1 MIGHVVG
8 MLLRSAGLVVFF
20 FLFHAPKAIT
30 ADELS
35 CDFRRPCCW
44 HSLDETTKWQIRSG
58 RSININEFRRTFL
71 VGRSRLPPVGNYL
84 LQSRRRGQSAFGSC
98 PFCSSDGKVIVQYRH
113 WQSPTS
119 RLKLCWRPVG
129 QEVVRNENCH
139 LVEPSRQSQ
148 VISQSMTVPK
158 GINVQVLFVMEK
170 TDGGANA
177 VVMIDRIMMNVRKC
191 MAAEQKTEVLSQ
203 TATIVLP
210 SSSLG
215 SENSHPLS
223 SSSGI
228 SSPAANSRIE
238 LAQLALIDDR
248 VRAKLAEREDS
259 KKLVRQ
265 SVHEADS
272 IKSKERKSGE
282 VKSKEIDRPGRS
294 TERLASTAEVM
305 SPAGLLSAYPKRRAF
320 VQPKRGIPDMEHS
333 KELVGA
339 SVPPMPPPSPLAKP
353 EEFDP
358 LTDLLGKELVNFL
371 DPNYVTKDD
380 EEEPDYVDQDLE
392 TSTKQARV
400 IVRPINRPSNTIV
413 QTPTQVQT
421 PSPLHVFNRPFSLT
435 PPSPCHTYGGCLFD
449 RSMCSYVH
457 PQEVPYSNYF
467 MRVKV
472 GYSHFVRARVS
483 PGTTSVLETETNMLE
498 PHSVFFDALEWQSGT
513 RLIGCCTNR
522 VGIRQCPFATPVEA
536 GVLLW
541 QSASFDCPALT
552 VKISF
557 ICENFGVED
566 GECGLDSVR
575 LHRLSDTFL
584 LEPCQKNV
592 LSSL

>member
-1 MIGHVVG
+1 MAGNLRDRSSPIGHSECRVSRMNEAEGSRVCVCVRLHIDAISWGRFALLGGAMIGHVVG

-98 PFCSSDGKVIVQYRH
+98 PFCSSDGK
-113 WQSPTS
+113 
-119 RLKLCWRPVG
+119 
-129 QEVVRNENCH
+129 
-139 LVEPSRQSQ
+139 
-148 VISQSMTVPK
+148 
-158 GINVQVLFVMEK
+158 
-170 TDGGANA
+170 
-177 VVMIDRIMMNVRKC
+177 
-191 MAAEQKTEVLSQ
+191 EVLSQ
-203 TATIVLP
+203 AATIALP

-400 IVRPINRPSNTIV
+400 IVRPINRPSNTVDLETSTKQARVIVRPINRPSNTIGKRQKLITFLKV

-421 PSPLHVFNRPFSLT
+421 PSPLHAIL
-435 PPSPCHTYGGCLFD
+435 
-449 RSMCSYVH
+449 
-457 PQEVPYSNYF
+457 PYPTF
-467 MRVKV
+467 TL
-472 GYSHFVRARVS
+472 SHLWRM
-483 PGTTSVLETETNMLE
+483 SV
-498 PHSVFFDALEWQSGT
+498 
-513 RLIGCCTNR
+513 
-522 VGIRQCPFATPVEA
+522 
-536 GVLLW
+536 
-541 QSASFDCPALT
+541 
-552 VKISF
+552 
-557 ICENFGVED
+557 
-566 GECGLDSVR
+566 
-575 LHRLSDTFL
+575 
-584 LEPCQKNV
+584 
-592 LSSL
+592 